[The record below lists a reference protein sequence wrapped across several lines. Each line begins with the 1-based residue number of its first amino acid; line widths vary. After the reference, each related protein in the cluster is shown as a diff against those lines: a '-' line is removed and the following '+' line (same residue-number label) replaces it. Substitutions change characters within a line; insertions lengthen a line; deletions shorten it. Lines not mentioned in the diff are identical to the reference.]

1 MEAFGTFLPLILIFV
16 VFYFLLIR
24 PQQRKVKQHKEMLSN
39 LKRGDKIV
47 TSGGIIGTI
56 NKVAD
61 NRELTLEVAENVEIK
76 IASGMVADLYSI
88 PEVQKNYRITDNREG
103 WAIAGLSSGGICAFT
118 VAWQRPDKFSKVVSH
133 IGSFTNIRGGHLYSD
148 LVRQS
153 SVKPIRIFLQDGS
166 NDLNLRPGN
175 WWIANQQLADSL
187 DFAGYDYMTVWGD
200 GGHDLEHGGAIFPD
214 TMRWLWRDYDSRP

>member
-76 IASGMVADLYSI
+76 IASGMVADLYSM
-88 PEVQKNYRITDNREG
+88 PEVQKKEPLKEENKG
-103 WAIAGLSSGGICAFT
+103 KSG
-118 VAWQRPDKFSKVVSH
+118 FSL
-133 IGSFTNIRGGHLYSD
+133 F
-148 LVRQS
+148 
-153 SVKPIRIFLQDGS
+153 
-166 NDLNLRPGN
+166 
-175 WWIANQQLADSL
+175 
-187 DFAGYDYMTVWGD
+187 
-200 GGHDLEHGGAIFPD
+200 
-214 TMRWLWRDYDSRP
+214 SRKK

>member
-61 NRELTLEVAENVEIK
+61 NRELTL
-76 IASGMVADLYSI
+76 
-88 PEVQKNYRITDNREG
+88 
-103 WAIAGLSSGGICAFT
+103 
-118 VAWQRPDKFSKVVSH
+118 
-133 IGSFTNIRGGHLYSD
+133 
-148 LVRQS
+148 
-153 SVKPIRIFLQDGS
+153 
-166 NDLNLRPGN
+166 
-175 WWIANQQLADSL
+175 
-187 DFAGYDYMTVWGD
+187 
-200 GGHDLEHGGAIFPD
+200 
-214 TMRWLWRDYDSRP
+214 

>member
-61 NRELTLEVAENVEIK
+61 NRELTLEVADNVEIK
-76 IASGMVADLYSI
+76 IASGMIS
-88 PEVQKNYRITDNREG
+88 
-103 WAIAGLSSGGICAFT
+103 
-118 VAWQRPDKFSKVVSH
+118 DKVGSK
-133 IGSFTNIRGGHLYSD
+133 
-148 LVRQS
+148 Q
-153 SVKPIRIFLQDGS
+153 
-166 NDLNLRPGN
+166 
-175 WWIANQQLADSL
+175 
-187 DFAGYDYMTVWGD
+187 
-200 GGHDLEHGGAIFPD
+200 
-214 TMRWLWRDYDSRP
+214 